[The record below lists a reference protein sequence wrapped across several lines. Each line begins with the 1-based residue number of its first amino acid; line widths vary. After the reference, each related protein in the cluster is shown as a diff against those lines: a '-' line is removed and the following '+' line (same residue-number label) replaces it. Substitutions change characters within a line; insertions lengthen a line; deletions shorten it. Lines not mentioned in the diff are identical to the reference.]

1 MTESSGCS
9 TAKNQAANR
18 ITDDQFRTVGEALLA
33 HRSPLLVSHERPD
46 PDALGCLLGMHSIL
60 ASLGKNPTAVLYDQ
74 CPRRYRFLPGADRLV
89 IWSDIA
95 SIVNCDSIL
104 VLDTCASQQISPIVE
119 FYRKSAVPK
128 FVVDHHI
135 TRDLPVDH
143 RLIDE
148 SAAAASLIVH
158 RWATTMNWTISQP
171 AAAALLAGVIGDTG
185 WFRFDN
191 TDASTLR
198 TAGDLLDLGVDLDWL
213 HQNLH
218 QSEPA
223 STLRLRAAAL
233 GAMRFHRGDSIAII
247 PIASATFDDCGADR
261 SDGENLVNEPLSVK
275 SVRAS
280 VLLVEMPDGLIK
292 CSFRSKGDIDV
303 AAIARGF
310 GGGGHARAAG
320 ARIEGTI
327 ENVEQLVV
335 DRLTQALDA

>member
-1 MTESSGCS
+1 MTEPSGS
-9 TAKNQAANR
+9 TTAKHAPANR
-18 ITDDQFRTVGEALLA
+18 ISDEQFRAAGDALLA
-33 HRSPLLVSHERPD
+33 HRAPLLISHERPD
-46 PDALGCLLGMHSIL
+46 PDALGCLLGLHAIL
-60 ASLGKNPTAVLYDQ
+60 TSLGKKPTAVLYDQ
-74 CPRRYRFLPGADRLV
+74 CPRRYRFLPGADQLAV
-89 IWSDIA
+89 WSDIA
-95 SIVNCDSIL
+95 SSVDCDSIV
-104 VLDTCASQQISPIVE
+104 VLDTCASQQIGPIID
-119 FYRKSAVPK
+119 FYRQSSAPK

-143 RLIDE
+143 QLIDE

-158 RWATTMNWTISQP
+158 RWASVMNWTISQP
-171 AAAALLAGVIGDTG
+171 AAAALLAGIIGDTG

-198 TAGDLLDLGVDLDWL
+198 TAADLLGLGVDLDWL

-223 STLRLRAAAL
+223 STLRLRGAAL
-233 GAMRFHRGDSIAII
+233 GAIRFYRSDSIAII
-247 PIASATFDDCGADR
+247 PITSATFEQCGADR
-261 SDGENLVNEPLSVK
+261 SDAENLVNEPLSVRA
-275 SVRAS
+275 VRAS
-280 VLLVEMPDGLIK
+280 VLVVEMPDGLIK

-327 ENVEQLVV
+327 EDVEQLVV
-335 DRLTQALDA
+335 QRLTDALNA